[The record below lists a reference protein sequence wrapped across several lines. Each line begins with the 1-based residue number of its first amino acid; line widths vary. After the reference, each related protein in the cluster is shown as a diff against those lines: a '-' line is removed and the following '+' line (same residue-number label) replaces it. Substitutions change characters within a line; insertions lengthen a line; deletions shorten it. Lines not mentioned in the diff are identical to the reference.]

1 MTTTTIPG
9 GKRQVAADYHLSNY
23 TGLMAQLPGEGTRTG
38 RAAHLELM
46 AETADGLA
54 TLTHG
59 LAVEDDP
66 AGDTLAWLDTGTLLR
81 QVAACERGAV
91 TGPADPDG
99 TDPGSDEEWH
109 LFNDLAA
116 AATRVEHGEALAGV
130 LVMLNAN
137 RDDGKPRYRRFA
149 VDQFRQAG
157 AACGS
162 AYPATWPAVPPARM

>member
-23 TGLMAQLPGEGTRTG
+23 TGLMAQLPGEGTRT
-38 RAAHLELM
+38 
-46 AETADGLA
+46 
-54 TLTHG
+54 HG

-81 QVAACERGAV
+81 QLAACERGAV
-91 TGPADPDG
+91 TGPADPDGTDPDG

-109 LFNDLAA
+109 LFNDLAS
-116 AATRVEHGEALAGV
+116 AATRIEHGEALAGV
-130 LVMLNAN
+130 LVMLHAN
-137 RDDGKPRYRRFA
+137 RDDGKPRHRRFA